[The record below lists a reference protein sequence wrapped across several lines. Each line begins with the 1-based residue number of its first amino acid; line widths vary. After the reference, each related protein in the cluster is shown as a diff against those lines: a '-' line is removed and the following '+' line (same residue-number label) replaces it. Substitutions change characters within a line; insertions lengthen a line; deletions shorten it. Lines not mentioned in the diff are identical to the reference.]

1 MTGKSKKK
9 SEIGVL
15 EKIAYGSGDLASNF
29 ILVLSSTS
37 VIFFYTEAL
46 KLNAAIIGL
55 IMMASRL
62 FDGVSDILMGFIMD
76 KTKSKRGKARA
87 WIYWLAIPISISM
100 VLLFLVPNMGDIGK
114 YIYVAITYNL
124 VTTVLYTA
132 INIPYGA
139 MTALMT
145 RDQGERMSIN
155 VFRMVMAQIGSVI
168 INMIT
173 IPLVNALGGTT
184 HQTSWILASI
194 IYGVIACALF
204 YFTYFKC
211 KERVHV
217 ENTGEDVQ
225 KMGFLKMAKICLKNE
240 QWLIIVGIWVVMSFG
255 LGAGMSVNN
264 YYAKL
269 VLGNENIGGIITSCT
284 MIPAIILMPALL
296 PLVAKWGKRNM
307 CMIGCLISLAGS
319 IMMLVNP
326 YDATWLIICNLIKGV
341 GMTPLTG
348 SIFAMVADTIE
359 YGQWKTGTRT
369 EGMLYSSTTFGAK
382 IGAGVG
388 TAIAMAMLSSAG
400 FVEGAALAAQGEGVV
415 PMLIQLVIWWP
426 IIFTVIEFVLF
437 CIYSLDKKYPKVM
450 EDLSEREAQAKNAK
464 N

>member
-76 KTKSKRGKARA
+76 QKKIKRGKARA

-100 VLLFLVPNMGDIGK
+100 VLLFLIPNMGDIGK

-217 ENTGEDVQ
+217 ENTGEMYKKWD
-225 KMGFLKMAKICLKNE
+225 FLK
-240 QWLIIVGIWVVMSFG
+240 WL
-255 LGAGMSVNN
+255 
-264 YYAKL
+264 
-269 VLGNENIGGIITSCT
+269 
-284 MIPAIILMPALL
+284 
-296 PLVAKWGKRNM
+296 R
-307 CMIGCLISLAGS
+307 
-319 IMMLVNP
+319 
-326 YDATWLIICNLIKGV
+326 
-341 GMTPLTG
+341 
-348 SIFAMVADTIE
+348 
-359 YGQWKTGTRT
+359 
-369 EGMLYSSTTFGAK
+369 
-382 IGAGVG
+382 
-388 TAIAMAMLSSAG
+388 
-400 FVEGAALAAQGEGVV
+400 FV
-415 PMLIQLVIWWP
+415 
-426 IIFTVIEFVLF
+426 
-437 CIYSLDKKYPKVM
+437 
-450 EDLSEREAQAKNAK
+450 
-464 N
+464 